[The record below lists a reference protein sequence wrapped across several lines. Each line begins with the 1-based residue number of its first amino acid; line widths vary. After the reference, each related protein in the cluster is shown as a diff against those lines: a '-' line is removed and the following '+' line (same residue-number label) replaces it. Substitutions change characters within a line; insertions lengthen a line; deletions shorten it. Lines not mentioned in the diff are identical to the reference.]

1 MISIEQRRRDQMYQ
15 YRGGMLNAAWV
26 AGVARGITPRGGFIQ
41 QSNNLNQMIGFVL
54 EDGDSMPG
62 WVREGS
68 NLKVIGRIHSS
79 REGAEPVVVLKVL
92 SFETPSIIDMPPR
105 EAWERTL
112 REGIPNDTVRPQA
125 IEESGAGASA
135 QANARSMGGVRVADA
150 GNMVKFAGFVA
161 SVFVDPAGVPK
172 PDGGFSVGCLIM
184 LMRQTRDKDDLV
196 PVRFYGAKAEAFGR
210 RIQIGQ
216 PLKIEGRMR
225 VRIKNTGE
233 PADANGILPVHKFP
247 YLDATNICVASRY
260 DITDEPAWA
269 KEMFLQE
276 QSMRA
281 QRRQAAQDR
290 SSPSS
295 DATSSGH
302 AVSTPAAAPL
312 ASDLTAPVR
321 RAAQPSDL
329 ADSIDMSGLDSS
341 MLASIAM
348 NSAARRV

>member
-54 EDGDSMPG
+54 EEGDSMPG
-62 WVREGS
+62 WVREGA

-79 REGAEPVVVLKVL
+79 REGSEPVVVLKVL
-92 SFETPSIIDMPPR
+92 AFETPSIIDMPPR

-112 REGIPNDTVRPQA
+112 RQGIPSDSVRPQA
-125 IEESGAGASA
+125 IEESAPDA
-135 QANARSMGGVRVADA
+135 QANPRSMGRVRVADA

-172 PDGGFSVGCLIM
+172 PDGGFTVGCLIM

-225 VRIKNTGE
+225 VRLKNTGE
-233 PADANGILPVHKFP
+233 PADANGVLPVHKFP

-260 DITDEPAWA
+260 DITEEPAWA

-276 QSMRA
+276 QSMRT
-281 QRRQAAQDR
+281 QRRQAAQER
-290 SSPSS
+290 ANPSE
-295 DATSSGH
+295 DANSNGP
-302 AVSTPAAAPL
+302 AVTAPAAAPV
-312 ASDLTAPVR
+312 ASGVAAPVR
-321 RAAQPSDL
+321 RAAQPSEL
-329 ADSIDMSGLDSS
+329 ADSIDISGLDSS

>member
-54 EDGDSMPG
+54 EEGDSMPG
-62 WVREGS
+62 WVREGT

-79 REGAEPVVVLKVL
+79 REGSEPVVVLKVL
-92 SFETPSIIDMPPR
+92 AFETPSIIDMPPR

-112 REGIPNDTVRPQA
+112 REGIPSDSVRPQA
-125 IEESGAGASA
+125 IEESALDA
-135 QANARSMGGVRVADA
+135 QANPRSMGRVRVADA

-172 PDGGFSVGCLIM
+172 PDGGFTVGCLIM

-225 VRIKNTGE
+225 VRLKNTGE
-233 PADANGILPVHKFP
+233 PADANGVLPVHKFP

-260 DITDEPAWA
+260 DITEEPAWA
-269 KEMFLQE
+269 KEMFLKE
-276 QSMRA
+276 QSMRT
-281 QRRQAAQDR
+281 QRRQAAQER
-290 SSPSS
+290 ANPSE
-295 DATSSGH
+295 DANSNGQ
-302 AVSTPAAAPL
+302 AVTAPAAAPV
-312 ASDLTAPVR
+312 ASGVAAPVR
-321 RAAQPSDL
+321 RAAQASEL
-329 ADSIDMSGLDSS
+329 ADSIDISGLDSS